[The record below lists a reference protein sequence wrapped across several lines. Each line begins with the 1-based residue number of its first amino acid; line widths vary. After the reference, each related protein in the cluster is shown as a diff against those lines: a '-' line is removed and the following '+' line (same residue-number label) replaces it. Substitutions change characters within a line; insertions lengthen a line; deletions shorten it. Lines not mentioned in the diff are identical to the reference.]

1 MMNKTAMANAMI
13 SELKDETQH
22 VSAINKFYL
31 AICKYVEAN
40 MEVYYNWHGILT
52 STPFSPDPIKEIKAT
67 IKTDM
72 GSFDPFTGNEDGG
85 TTALPILSAALNAKA
100 ATWHVVWPPTFE
112 KISPAF
118 IIPTINLTLSG
129 ATEQLPALEHIC
141 DEIINGIKQATPIIG
156 GNHFSFAQPPIPSFQ
171 RIV

>member
-13 SELKDETQH
+13 SELKNETQH

-40 MEVYYNWHGILT
+40 MEVYYSWHGILT
-52 STPFSPDPIKEIKAT
+52 STPFSPDPITEIKAT

-72 GSFDPFTGNEDGG
+72 GSFDPFTGAENNGD
-85 TTALPILSAALNAKA
+85 TALSILSIALNAKA
-100 ATWHVVWPPTFE
+100 ATWYVIWPPTFA
-112 KISPAF
+112 ISPAF